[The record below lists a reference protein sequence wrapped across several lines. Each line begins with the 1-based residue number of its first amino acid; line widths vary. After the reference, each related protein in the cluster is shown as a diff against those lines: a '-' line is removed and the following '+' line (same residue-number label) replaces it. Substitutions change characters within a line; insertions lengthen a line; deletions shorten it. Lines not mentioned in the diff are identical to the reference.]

1 MAGKIVKGTIQ
12 FEDKRITLEGPRDF
26 VEMMVSRYVELTKP
40 QAKKSEVG
48 NSSGNPIATTGGERN
63 LIAAKQPHG
72 HHEIVAVLAFALTE
86 AGTSVFTEYDI
97 RRAYIRAGVRPP
109 KVVAQALRDA
119 KNKFEYVE
127 LAGKRGQ
134 YRLTNHGDRVVR
146 FDLPAQR
153 GDHDE

>member
-1 MAGKIVKGTIQ
+1 MVAKIVKGTIQ
-12 FEDKRITLEGPRDF
+12 FEDKKITFEGPSDF
-26 VEMMVSRYVELTKP
+26 VEIMVSKYTDISKP
-40 QAKKSEVG
+40 QANNIANG
-48 NSSGNPIATTGGERN
+48 NSSENRTATTGGERD
-63 LIAAKQPHG
+63 LIAAKQPRG

-86 AGTSVFTEYDI
+86 AGTSVFTEDDI

-119 KNKFEYVE
+119 KNKYEYVE

-146 FDLPAQR
+146 FDLPTRR
-153 GDHDE
+153 GDRDE